1 MQPKLI
7 PSKVVNAN
15 RPAMRHDNSV
25 RRQYARGNGKMK
37 NKTQVY
43 NRAQPGPTSSIV
55 TLRGKEKGS
64 A

>member
-7 PSKVVNAN
+7 PCKAVNAS

-25 RRQYARGNGKMK
+25 RRQYARGNNKTAME

-55 TLRGKEKGS
+55 TLRGKEK
-64 A
+64 